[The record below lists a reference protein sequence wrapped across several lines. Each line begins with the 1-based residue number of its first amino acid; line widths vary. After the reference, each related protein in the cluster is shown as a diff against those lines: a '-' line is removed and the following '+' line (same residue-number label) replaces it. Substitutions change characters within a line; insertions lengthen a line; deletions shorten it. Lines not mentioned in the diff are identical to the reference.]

1 MSDFLIYDD
10 DDEARKSPSPSARP
24 TSSKMELIDGKGKY
38 YRKYRLKHGRE
49 IEIRLQDDLERIDVY
64 DSSGNEIGEMD
75 FRHID
80 DGGQEYYML
89 MRAYMETPRNSH
101 KRLGIGRAAL
111 ELFHEFAGGV
121 PLVARDHDGQRQNDG
136 SHLTGDAPAFVAAME
151 TVRLIQT
158 ESSFYGRD
166 EDHDEA
172 R

>member
-1 MSDFLIYDD
+1 MTYAFMD
-10 DDEARKSPSPSARP
+10 K
-24 TSSKMELIDGKGKY
+24 
-38 YRKYRLKHGRE
+38 
-49 IEIRLQDDLERIDVY
+49 Q
-64 DSSGNEIGEMD
+64 GNT
-75 FRHID
+75 
-80 DGGQEYYML
+80 Y
-89 MRAYMETPRNSH
+89 
-101 KRLGIGRAAL
+101 KRRGIGRAAL

-121 PLVARDHDGQRQNDG
+121 PLVARDHDGQRRNDG